1 MTKIFYP
8 GEQFPPEK
16 DIKRLADYKRGR
28 IIYEGRHPEIY
39 DRASSLLKDTPFAPQ
54 LKTLFIAVNVVDVL
68 LTKPADLLV
77 GEPPTY
83 DSGKGKDSREQER
96 LDSITEENDV
106 NRLIYESTIGGGY
119 RGDSWFKSY
128 YSQRADFSETAELGL
143 KSPDAPLEPIIES
156 VPADMVFPEMS
167 TGSRK
172 KFKAINIAWIEWV
185 EEAGGKVMRW
195 ITGNPVS
202 LVPYLVVE
210 RHVPGYILY
219 ERFALDER
227 GVNSDWGVPISTYT
241 IGDKVATGR
250 DADEIET
257 GTPQLLVHHAPYK
270 TTDDAW
276 RGEGAVHK
284 MESVLAA
291 INDRI
296 LQVDYILF
304 RHSDPTAYGPDIDE
318 AGGDQAVR
326 WGGKYIPLA
335 KDDVTPG
342 YMVWNSQLEGAF
354 RELDYLLG
362 LVFLM
367 SETPQ
372 WLFGTTIT
380 KDSGGTG
387 TSHTDGASIG
397 MRMMPILK
405 KVERIRAHMDRAI
418 RDAIWTAMQLENF
431 ANKGVAGY
439 TPYDPVYPTIN
450 WRDGLP
456 KDSKAEAETMAIRT
470 GNKPTLD
477 VATAIKRMDALSD
490 AQAAQVI
497 TQIDEDE
504 TRVNG
509 TVDSSIF
516 NNPVTSQ

>member
-1 MTKIFYP
+1 MTKIFRT

-16 DIKRLADYKRGR
+16 DIRRLAEYKRGQL
-28 IIYEGRHPEIY
+28 IYEGRHAEIY
-39 DRASSLLKDTPFAPQ
+39 DRASSLLKETPFAPQ
-54 LKTLFIAVNVVDVL
+54 LETLFIAVNVVDVL
-68 LTKPADLLV
+68 MTKPADLLI

-106 NRLIYESTIGGGY
+106 NRLIYESTIGAGY
-119 RGDSWFKSY
+119 RGDAWFKTY
-128 YSQRADFSETAELGL
+128 YAQRADFSETEALGL
-143 KSPDAPLEPIIES
+143 PAPEAPLEPIIEN
-156 VPADMVFPEMS
+156 VPANLVFPELT

-172 KFKAINIAWIEWV
+172 KFKAINIAWIDWV
-185 EEAGGKVMRW
+185 EEPGGRVIRW
-195 ITGNPVS
+195 ITGNAAS
-202 LVPYLVVE
+202 YVPYLVVE
-210 RHVPGYILY
+210 RHIPGYITY
-219 ERFALDER
+219 ERYQLSEKS
-227 GVNSDWGVPISTYT
+227 VNAEWGVPISTYT
-241 IGDKVATGR
+241 IGDQVTTGR
-250 DADEIET
+250 ESDVIET

-270 TTDDAW
+270 TTDDSW
-276 RGEGAVHK
+276 RGESAVSK

-291 INDRI
+291 INDR
-296 LQVDYILF
+296 LVQVDYILF
-304 RHSDPTAYGPDIDE
+304 RHSDPTAYGPEIDGVE
-318 AGGDQAVR
+318 DSSGQSVR
-326 WGGKYIPLA
+326 WGGKYIPLS
-335 KDDVTPG
+335 KDDPTPG

-367 SETPQ
+367 AETPQ

-380 KDSGGTG
+380 ADKGGTG

-431 ANKGVAGY
+431 ANKDVAGFI
-439 TPYDPVYPTIN
+439 PYEPVYPTIE

-456 KDSKAEAETMAIRT
+456 KDAKAEAETMSIRT
-470 GNKPTLD
+470 GGKATLD
-477 VATAIKRMDALSD
+477 VATAIKRLDAISD
-490 AQAAQVI
+490 SQAAQII

-504 TRVNG
+504 TRTTGV
-509 TVDSSIF
+509 VDSTVF
-516 NNPVTSQ
+516 NE

>member
-1 MTKIFYP
+1 LTKLFYT
-8 GEQFPPEK
+8 GEQFPPER
-16 DIKRLADYKRGR
+16 DIPRLAEYKRGR
-28 IIYEGRHPEIY
+28 RIYEGRHAEIY

-68 LTKPADLLV
+68 MTKPADLLI

-96 LDSITEENDV
+96 LDSIIEENDV
-106 NRLIYESTIGGGY
+106 NRLIYEATIGAGY
-119 RGDSWFKSY
+119 RGDAWFKSY
-128 YSQRADFSETAELGL
+128 YAQRADFSETEELGL
-143 KSPDAPLEPIIES
+143 SAPVAPPEPIIEN
-156 VPADMVFPEMS
+156 VPANLVFPELS

-172 KFKAINIAWIEWV
+172 KFKAINIAWIDWV
-185 EEAGGKVMRW
+185 EEPGGKIVRW

-202 LVPYLVVE
+202 YVPYLVVE
-210 RHVPGYILY
+210 RHVPGYIVY
-219 ERFALDER
+219 ERYELHDK
-227 GVNSDWGVPISTYT
+227 GVNADWGVPISTYT
-241 IGDKVATGR
+241 IGDAVATGR
-250 DADEIET
+250 EDDVTET

-270 TTDDAW
+270 TTDDSW
-276 RGEGAVHK
+276 RGESAVTK

-291 INDRI
+291 INDR
-296 LQVDYILF
+296 LVQVDYILF
-304 RHSDPTAYGPDIDE
+304 RHSDPTAYGPDID
-318 AGGDQAVR
+318 GDQTMR
-326 WGGKYIPLA
+326 FGGKYIPIDKA
-335 KDDVTPG
+335 DATPG

-354 RELDYLLG
+354 KELDYLLG

-367 SETPQ
+367 AETPQ

-380 KDSGGTG
+380 ADKGGTG

-431 ANKGVAGY
+431 ANDGVAGFI
-439 TPYDPVYPTIN
+439 PYEPVYPTIE

-456 KDSKAEAETMAIRT
+456 KDAKAEAETMNIRT
-470 GNKPTLD
+470 GGKATLD
-477 VATAIKRMDALSD
+477 VATAIKRMDAISD
-490 AQAAQVI
+490 AQAAQII

-504 TRVNG
+504 TRVSG
-509 TVDSSIF
+509 VVDSTIF
-516 NNPVTSQ
+516 NDPAA